1 MEFSENQTDWFVAK
15 KEWRLLTI
23 FDTESNCACTHP
35 IMENCVIQNR
45 HNNNELTVG
54 NVCINHFGEEEL
66 AVPPSCRSSLKHL
79 QDGPDDSKANEAL
92 LELSMRLHIIS
103 KKEHDEYLVLTTG
116 KGSRNR
122 FNSEHEDF
130 DGMAFEVRKKI
141 NGLICLG
148 FRADRPK
155 CVCRVPVFMK
165 PRQNGK
171 NGSYFYSCASFPRGC
186 KSSHNAQL

>member
-1 MEFSENQTDWFVAK
+1 MELSENQTDWFVAK

-23 FDTESNCACTHP
+23 FDMESNCACTHS
-35 IMENCVIQNR
+35 IMENCVIQNKQ
-45 HNNNELTVG
+45 NNHELTVG

-66 AVPPSCRSSLKHL
+66 AVPPSCRSSLKNL
-79 QDGPDDSKANEAL
+79 QDDPNDSKANDTL

-103 KKEHDEYLVLTTG
+103 RSEHDQYQDLTTG

-122 FNSEHEDF
+122 FNSEHPDF
-130 DGMAFEVRKKI
+130 DKVAFNVRKKI

-155 CVCRVPVFMK
+155 CACGVFMK
-165 PRQNGK
+165 PRQNGR
-171 NGSYFYSCASFPRGC
+171 NGSYFYSCASYPRGC
-186 KSSHNAQL
+186 NSSRNAQL